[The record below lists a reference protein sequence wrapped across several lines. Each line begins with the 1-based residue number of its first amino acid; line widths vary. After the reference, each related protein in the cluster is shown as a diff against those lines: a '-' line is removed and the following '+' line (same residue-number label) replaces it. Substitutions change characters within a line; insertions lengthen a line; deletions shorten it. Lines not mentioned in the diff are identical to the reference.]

1 ESGSQIHKASN
12 QIKIDVNPS
21 RIQVDFT
28 KAEIVYFSSPIG
40 LGLEKD
46 ELRPAYKLSVNETNA
61 IYIDALTGEHLNG
74 AKMLTENE
82 TYIVPE
88 EAFSPEY
95 KEKYERELEKR
106 IQESINEE

>member
-1 ESGSQIHKASN
+1 
-12 QIKIDVNPS
+12 
-21 RIQVDFT
+21 
-28 KAEIVYFSSPIG
+28 
-40 LGLEKD
+40 
-46 ELRPAYKLSVNETNA
+46 
-61 IYIDALTGEHLNG
+61 
-74 AKMLTENE
+74 MLTENE